1 MSGRSVGD
9 ELTPNPSQHKS
20 LRVIAQVTPCRVSAI
35 TLYIS
40 RTHPCLTTPEPYI
53 SITPLLKSIR
63 RDGFILVFNK
73 QYNKCY
79 CFENFSHEC
88 ISRGIQKS
96 LIIPSDGQQAT
107 PILKKNSNT
116 LGTFVIRVAE
126 DDKKLTYYWQTL
138 SFSIVGKRQPKNRSQ
153 I

>member
-96 LIIPSDGQQAT
+96 LIIPSDGQPVKAENIYQPQLTNAFLAIFLGRIL
-107 PILKKNSNT
+107 PINAAHCY
-116 LGTFVIRVAE
+116 I
-126 DDKKLTYYWQTL
+126 
-138 SFSIVGKRQPKNRSQ
+138 I
-153 I
+153 